1 MFERYER
8 SLIAFYLSRQFI
20 DFIFVFIVNF
30 YFKSSLSNFFLLF
43 SVSLITMIYFFKTFG
58 FLYVIYH

>member
-20 DFIFVFIVNF
+20 DLIFVFIVNF

-43 SVSLITMIYFFKTFG
+43 SVSLIPMIYFFKTFG